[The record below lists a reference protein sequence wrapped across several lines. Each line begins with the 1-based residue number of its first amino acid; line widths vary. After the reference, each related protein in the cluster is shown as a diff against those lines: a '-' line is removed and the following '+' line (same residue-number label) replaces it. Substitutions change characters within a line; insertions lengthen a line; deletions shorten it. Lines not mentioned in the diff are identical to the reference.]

1 MFSKVD
7 RWILTKLSLKIENTA
22 GTKHKRSYLSDL
34 VFLIVYT
41 AISLYNALALMFS
54 QLILTDGK
62 GTSPSLLVIYL
73 NVIVIVR
80 LNIDIYIKKKENVNV
95 TLDRLPA
102 VKFVQEIDIKTW
114 RYRLEILCV
123 GYGIILMVIVYYFC
137 YGEVVS
143 GSLAIAGIVAVIE
156 TFINSFLDNLAA
168 RYEADPEVFMK
179 E

>member
-1 MFSKVD
+1 M
-7 RWILTKLSLKIENTA
+7 
-22 GTKHKRSYLSDL
+22 
-34 VFLIVYT
+34 
-41 AISLYNALALMFS
+41 
-54 QLILTDGK
+54 
-62 GTSPSLLVIYL
+62 
-73 NVIVIVR
+73 
-80 LNIDIYIKKKENVNV
+80 
-95 TLDRLPA
+95 
-102 VKFVQEIDIKTW
+102 
-114 RYRLEILCV
+114 EILCV